1 MNNFSAFSPKL
12 IYVFAIHDEAHSGCL
27 KIGETTCSETD
38 FSKLSPNSES
48 LNEAARKR
56 IDQYTQTAGIA
67 YELLHT
73 QPAFYMSDKGM
84 GAFNDKEVHD
94 ILLRSGIKRKVF
106 DKRHKTN
113 EWFITDLATVKAAIK
128 AAKEGRTSLLPDE
141 VRHEPPQAIE
151 FRPEQREA
159 IDKAKRWFKKHD
171 QMLWNAKMRFGK
183 TVSALELVK
192 EMELTRTIILTHR
205 PVVNDGWYE
214 DFGKIFTA
222 TDGSAIHGW
231 VYGSKSGKGEKNIE
245 KLNECAD
252 AGECKYIWFASM
264 QDLRGSKSVGG
275 NFDKNN
281 AVFKTHWDMVIVDE
295 AHEGTQ
301 TDLGKA
307 VISELHKGG
316 SKRLELSGTP
326 FNLLGQYDEEGVYTW
341 DYIMEQAAKA
351 NWDDVHQ
358 GDPNPYECLPRM
370 NIWTYDLGK
379 LIKDFPDEDKAF
391 NFREFFRTGED
402 GTFVHEG
409 DVKSLLDLMS
419 FEDEQNL
426 YPFATASYRDT
437 FRHTLWVLPGVREAR
452 ALSSMLKVHP
462 VFQYFQVVNVAG
474 KGDDKGDDDE
484 ESDEALAMVREA
496 IGKESDKSRTITLTC
511 GRLTTGVSVP
521 EWTAVLMLSGSVST
535 AAASYMQTIFR
546 VQTPATING
555 RMKSDCYVFDFA
567 PDRTLKVLAQVADS
581 SSRSGTSTQQQM
593 GDFLN
598 FCPVIAIKGS
608 TMERYSATALLEQLK
623 RVYVE
628 RVVQNGFEDT
638 KLYKGDDL
646 LKLDDMQLE
655 LFDDLKRIIG
665 TTKAMAK
672 TGDIDI
678 NDQGLTNE
686 EHEKLK
692 QIQQKEKRERTQEEL
707 ALLEELKAKRKNR
720 DAAISILR
728 GISIRMPLMIYGAQT
743 SDEEGQLTID
753 NFASLIDDA
762 SWEEFMPR
770 GVTKAMFDKFK
781 RYYDPVIFAA
791 AAKRIRSLAR
801 AADEM
806 GVEERIERISSI
818 FATFRNPDKE
828 TVLTPWRV
836 VNMHL
841 ADTLGGWVFYD
852 EGYQKPQ
859 ALPRHVDHEGVTRTV
874 FSPTSRI
881 LEINSKTGL
890 YPLYA
895 AYSIWRERLAT
906 SPRGALTATEQ
917 LALWDQ
923 TVEQNIF
930 VVCKT
935 PMAESITRR
944 TLSGFRA
951 ARVNARCFEDLVDTI
966 KREPQSFIAQVRQ
979 GETYWGANKEDEMT
993 FSAIV
998 GNPPYQLEGAGSRKE
1013 PIYHLFY
1020 DIAFQLSDLV
1030 TLITPA
1036 RFLFRAGETPSAWMD
1051 KMLSDPHIKVVRFF
1065 QKSSDCFPSVDI
1077 KGGVAYCL
1085 RDASREIGPIGFF
1098 SGYPELLTI
1107 MEKLTG
1113 RDDFEAG
1120 AFSKLVS
1127 SRAEYKFSEQLFK
1140 EHPEVIE
1147 AQGKGTGSQITT
1159 NAFERFPDIFLE
1171 GQPPAKDQYIQMLG
1185 RHSGSR
1191 VYKWIKRC
1199 YVMPTQ
1205 TLDKYK
1211 VFVPKASGTG
1221 AIGEPLSTPIIGQP
1235 TIGQTDT
1242 FLSIGP
1248 FDTEAEAAGCLKYI
1262 KTKFART
1269 MLGTLKTTQDITK
1282 DKWDNV
1288 PLQDF
1293 SASSDID
1300 WSRSVD
1306 EVDQQL
1312 YAKYGLTG
1320 EEVAFI
1326 ERMIKPMA

>member
-1 MNNFSAFSPKL
+1 MNNVSAFSWKL
-12 IYVFAIHDEAHSGCL
+12 IYVFAIHDEAHKGCL

-48 LNEAARKR
+48 LNDDARKR
-56 IDQYTQTAGIA
+56 IDQYTQTAGVA
-67 YELLHT
+67 YDLVHT
-73 QPAFYMSDKGM
+73 EPAFYMSDKGW
-84 GAFNDKEVHD
+84 GAFNDKEVHNC
-94 ILLRSGIKRKVF
+94 LLNSGIKRKVF
-106 DKRHKTN
+106 DTRHKAN
-113 EWFITDLATVKAAIK
+113 EWFITDLDTVKKAIK
-128 AAKEGRTSLLPDE
+128 AVKEGRTSLLPDE

-183 TVSALELVK
+183 TVSALQLIK
-192 EMELTRTIILTHR
+192 EMGLTRTIILTHR

-252 AGECKYIWFASM
+252 AGKCKYIWFASM

-275 NFDKNN
+275 NFDKND
-281 AVFKTHWDMVIVDE
+281 AVFTTHWDMVIVDE

-307 VISELHKGG
+307 VISELHKEG

-341 DYIMEQAAKA
+341 DYIMEQAAKT
-351 NWDDVHQ
+351 NWDDIHQ

-391 NFREFFRTGED
+391 NFREFFRTDDAGQ
-402 GTFVHEG
+402 FVHEG
-409 DVKSLLDLMS
+409 DVLSFLNLMTKDDKDS
-419 FEDEQNL
+419 R
-426 YPFATASYRDT
+426 YPFANETYRDI
-437 FRHTLWVLPGVREAR
+437 FNHTLWVLPGVKAAR
-452 ALSSMLKVHP
+452 ALSSMLKKHP
-462 VFQYFQVVNVAG
+462 TFHYFQVVNVAG
-474 KGDDKGDDDE
+474 KGDDKDEDE
-484 ESDEALAMVREA
+484 ESDEALAMVRAA
-496 IGKESDKSRTITLTC
+496 IGQEPQKSYTITLTC

-521 EWTAVLMLSGSVST
+521 EWTAVLMLSGSYST

-546 VQTPATING
+546 VQTPATIGG
-555 RMKSDCYVFDFA
+555 RMKTDCYVFDFA
-567 PDRTLKVLAQVADS
+567 PDRTLKVLAQVAKV
-581 SSRSGTSTQQQM
+581 SSRSGTGGDRQQM
-593 GDFLN
+593 GAFLN

-608 TMERYSATALLEQLK
+608 TMERYDAAALLEQLK

-646 LKLDDMQLE
+646 LKLDSLQLE
-655 LFDDLKRIIG
+655 LFAGLKRIIG
-665 TTKAMAK
+665 TTKAMPK
-672 TGDIDI
+672 TKDINV
-678 NDQGLTNE
+678 NDQGLTDE
-686 EHEKLK
+686 KHERIEPEIPIDPPPPPPPRTP
-692 QIQQKEKRERTQEEL
+692 QER
-707 ALLEELKAKRKNR
+707 NR

-728 GISIRMPLMIYGAQT
+728 GISIRMPLMIYGADV

-781 RYYDPVIFAA
+781 CYYDPVIFAA

-806 GVEERIERISSI
+806 GVEERIERISAI

-841 ADTLGGWVFYD
+841 GDTLGGWVFFD

-859 ALPRHVDHEGVTRTV
+859 ALPRHVDHEGVTRAV

-890 YPLYA
+890 YPLYCT
-895 AYSIWRERLAT
+895 YSIWRSRLAT

-923 TVEQNIF
+923 TVSENIF

-935 PMAESITRR
+935 PMAKSITRR
-944 TLSGFRA
+944 TLVGFRA
-951 ARVNARCFEDLVDTI
+951 ARVNARCFEGLVDTI
-966 KREPQSFIAQVRQ
+966 KRAPQSFIAQVRQ
-979 GETYWGANKEDEMT
+979 GETYWGANKEDNMT
-993 FSAIV
+993 FSAV
-998 GNPPYQLEGAGSRKE
+998 LGNPPYQLEGAGSRKE

-1020 DIAFQLSDLV
+1020 DIAFQLCDLV

-1107 MEKLTG
+1107 MEKLTA
-1113 RDDFEAG
+1113 RDDFEVG

-1140 EHPEVIE
+1140 EHPEVAE

-1159 NAFERFPDIFLE
+1159 NAFERFPAIFLE

-1185 RHSGSR
+1185 RHKGGR

-1199 YVMPTQ
+1199 YVLPTQ

-1211 VFVPKASGTG
+1211 VFVPEANGTG
-1221 AIGEPLSTPIIGQP
+1221 AIGEVLSTPIIGQP

-1248 FDTEAEAAGCLKYI
+1248 FDTEAEATGCLKYI

-1269 MLGTLKTTQDITK
+1269 MLGTLKATQHNPQDT
-1282 DKWDNV
+1282 WDNV

-1293 SASSDID
+1293 TADSDID
-1300 WSRSVD
+1300 WARSVD
-1306 EVDQQL
+1306 EVDRQL
-1312 YAKYGLTG
+1312 YAKYALTG
-1320 EEVAFI
+1320 EEIAFI